1 LFKSD
6 NERTRIS
13 RLDRGSKWKDRN
25 CHRVTSYSFNR
36 LRAKLTYF
44 FRGAK
49 GIGLETTIYLASKG
63 ATVYVASRKSEGTD
77 AGIEEARRRV
87 KATDTGKSEDGD
99 EKIKYHEL
107 DLSSMQTA
115 WQSAQAFKKLE
126 QKLDILICNAGVS
139 MTTLQKLSPDGY
151 ETMFAVNHLGHFA
164 FVTALLGKRISFTFG
179 AFAVTNSRVKILS
192 RTRQIPLKMAVSS
205 SPYQTPTN
213 RPRRLIMTFSKHPN
227 LTTEKR

>member
-1 LFKSD
+1 MTCL
-6 NERTRIS
+6 
-13 RLDRGSKWKDRN
+13 L
-25 CHRVTSYSFNR
+25 
-36 LRAKLTYF
+36 
-44 FRGAK
+44 RGAK
-49 GIGLETTIYLASKG
+49 GIGLETTVYLASKG
-63 ATVYVASRKSEGTD
+63 ATVYVAARKSEGTD

-87 KATDTGKSEDGD
+87 EATVAGKSD

-164 FVTALLGKRISFTFG
+164 FVTALLG
-179 AFAVTNSRVKILS
+179 
-192 RTRQIPLKMAVSS
+192 
-205 SPYQTPTN
+205 
-213 RPRRLIMTFSKHPN
+213 
-227 LTTEKR
+227 